1 MWSMDAGFLKTEHG
15 NGFTVK
21 SSYKFSFSHLV

>member
-1 MWSMDAGFLKTEHG
+1 MVSGCQRVQRKHR

-21 SSYKFSFSHLV
+21 SFHKFSFSHLV